1 MQREKLIQSL
11 TACLMMS
18 ALALLVFACKAP
30 PIPGYEKESGHAAA
44 HESEAQPAT
53 PATPATP
60 EVSGPAG
67 KAQVTEKSVEVG
79 DVNRGETASHTF
91 IVKNVAK
98 EGMLTIK
105 RASCG

>member
-11 TACLMMS
+11 TACLVIS

-30 PIPGYEKESGHAAA
+30 PIPGYEKASGHAAA
-44 HESEAQPAT
+44 QESAAL

-60 EVSGPAG
+60 EASGPAG
-67 KAQVTEKSVEVG
+67 KAQVTEKKVDVG
-79 DVNRGETASHTF
+79 DVNRGEKASHTF
-91 IVKNVAK
+91 TIKNVAK
-98 EGMLTIK
+98 EGVLTIK